1 MLGELIFLLRSFHGF
16 LASSGAIG
24 AVLAWLL
31 SSKPAL
37 FGFLFLLLLLSNWL
51 VKHELNRA
59 PSQPQMVAEPTAAV
73 PEVIPN
79 DNAMNNRELEKMN
92 ACFALQDKVLERLL
106 FSEMKLN
113 VLENQMFII
122 WNKMSRRRRL
132 RWSSRRRNF
141 SRRRLRT
148 RRHDSPFSTVSN
160 YTTNTLTEC
169 S

>member
-1 MLGELIFLLRSFHGF
+1 MLGELMFLLRSFHAF
-16 LASSGAIG
+16 LASSGTIG

-51 VKHELNRA
+51 VKHELSRA
-59 PSQPQMVAEPTAAV
+59 PFQPQTEVAEPTAVA
-73 PEVIPN
+73 PLLFPN
-79 DNAMNNRELEKMN
+79 DTAMNNKELEKMN

-122 WNKMSRRRRL
+122 WNKMSRRRR
-132 RWSSRRRNF
+132 WTSRRRNF
-141 SRRRLRT
+141 SRRPLRT
-148 RRHDSPFSTVSN
+148 RRNDSTFSTMSN
-160 YTTNTLTEC
+160 YTANTLTEC
-169 S
+169 N

>member
-1 MLGELIFLLRSFHGF
+1 MLGELLFLLRSFHGF
-16 LASSGAIG
+16 LASSGTIG

-37 FGFLFLLLLLSNWL
+37 FGFLFLLLLFSNWL
-51 VKHELNRA
+51 VKRELSRA
-59 PSQPQMVAEPTAAV
+59 PSQPQMVAEPTAVA

-79 DNAMNNRELEKMN
+79 DNAMNNRELEKIK

-122 WNKMSRRRRL
+122 WNKMSRRRR
-132 RWSSRRRNF
+132 WTSRRRNF

-148 RRHDSPFSTVSN
+148 RRNDSTFSTMSN
-160 YTTNTLTEC
+160 YTTNTLTGC
-169 S
+169 N